1 LLIIFLFLILL
12 PLALLLGLGLRL
24 ARYEQRDLQR
34 RFQDLY
40 LQQLSDIDFL
50 LSDFL
55 EKRQRELQNL
65 TDINTPDPDFLR
77 QTAHRSTFIRQMFY
91 LGAAGNILYPAP
103 QSPLNKAEAEFLQR
117 FKDILVNKT
126 LLYQTEMDVLYAG
139 NIAQQRQQSLD
150 LDLSDDLAEEVQP
163 QSLKETALSSSS
175 SQSTQNRWSTSRS
188 DRKEVSQQFFQ
199 QLNEPLTSRAS
210 QRSARQAAPQV
221 ETSLLQNKTEGEV
234 LQESFFASQI
244 HRPQSDPCQPASQGW
259 FVWYWGRGIQLVF
272 WRRGA
277 DGHIVGAELDQSR
290 LLSDIIALLPGTD
303 PTQTRTLPGR
313 ITLTNALGRSIYQW
327 GSYEPPAT
335 EKPFVER
342 SVTYP
347 LSAWRLKYF
356 LPSEQLI
363 TGKAKSLYIGLI
375 AGLFALGLTLLGLA
389 VYFYRESTREIRQAS
404 QRVTFVNQVS
414 HELKTPL
421 TNIRMYAEL
430 MESDLLE
437 EDKKSKRHLAII
449 VSESQ
454 RLSRLIANIL
464 SFSRKQRN
472 KLILRRRPGIVDEC
486 IRSVLDNFRASLENH
501 SIKVEFI
508 SGADQRVNFDPDV
521 VEQILGNLL
530 NNVEKYAAS
539 GGSVKIESRLED
551 SSTVII
557 VSDRGP
563 GVPARRREK
572 IFTAFYRVSNKLT
585 DGVSGTGIGLAI
597 ARDLARLHGGD
608 LILLPSTQG
617 AVFELRLATPP
628 AESGDTL

>member
-1 LLIIFLFLILL
+1 MLIIFLLLILL
-12 PLALLLGLGLRL
+12 PLALLLSLGIRM

-34 RFQDLY
+34 RFQELY

-50 LSDFL
+50 LTDFL
-55 EKRQRELQNL
+55 EKRRRQLQTL
-65 TDINTPDPDFLR
+65 TDINTPDPDLLR
-77 QTAHRSTFIRQMFY
+77 QTAHHSTFIRQMFY
-91 LGAAGNILYPAP
+91 LDPAGNILYPAP
-103 QSPLNKAEAEFLQR
+103 QGNINKAEAEFLQR

-139 NIAQQRQQSLD
+139 NIAHQRQQD
-150 LDLSDDLAEEVQP
+150 LDLAQSEDLMDKVQP
-163 QSLKETALSSSS
+163 QALKDATRSSPRSRSTQRRLSSGSYG
-175 SQSTQNRWSTSRS
+175 Q
-188 DRKEVSQQFFQ
+188 KEVSQQFFQ

-210 QRSARQAAPQV
+210 QRSAQQAAPQV
-221 ETSLLQNKTEGEV
+221 KKSLPQSKTEGKV
-234 LQESFFASQI
+234 LQDSSFTDQI
-244 HRPQSDPCQPASQGW
+244 QRPQPDPCQPASQGW

-272 WRRGA
+272 WRRGV

-290 LLSDIIALLPGTD
+290 LLSDIIALLPATD
-303 PTQTRTLPGR
+303 PDQARPLPGR

-363 TGKAKSLYIGLI
+363 TGKAKSLYFGLI
-375 AGLFALGLTLLGLA
+375 AGLVALGLALLGLA
-389 VYFYRESTREIRQAS
+389 VYFYRESTREICAAT

-437 EDKKSKRHLAII
+437 GDQKSKRHLGII

-454 RLSRLIANIL
+454 RLSRLIGNIL

-472 KLILRRRPGIVDEC
+472 KLTLRRRPGIVDEC
-486 IRSVLDNFRASLENH
+486 IRSVLDNFKASLENH
-501 SIKVEFI
+501 SIRVEFVP
-508 SGADQRVNFDPDV
+508 GADQQVSFDPDV

-539 GGSVKIESRLED
+539 GGSVKIESRLENG
-551 SSTVII
+551 STMIT

-563 GVPARRREK
+563 GIPARRREK
-572 IFTAFYRVSNKLT
+572 IFSAFYRVSNKLT
-585 DGVSGTGIGLAI
+585 DGVSGTGIGLTI

-608 LILLPSTQG
+608 LTLLPSTQG

-628 AESGDTL
+628 AQLGDTP